1 MELSLVC
8 GEHLLNSYC
17 VPGSAMIVTVGLQDG
32 LDYYLCPTVE

>member
-17 VPGSAMIVTVGLQDG
+17 MPGSAIIVTVGLQDG
-32 LDYYLCPTVE
+32 FYFYLCSTVE